1 MRIFYFFIF
10 LCLIA
15 SVGFVF
21 HNSHPPK
28 LLEEQ
33 PPQKYALDNGLTI
46 IIKSSSKV
54 PLVAAEV
61 VIKTG
66 SATEGKFAGS
76 GISHFVE
83 HMIFKG
89 TPTYGVGEIERRI
102 KSYGGQ
108 INASTSHDRTEF
120 HFIVKGEHLN
130 EALQLLSDHI
140 FNPAFDE
147 AEFEKEKQVILNE
160 IRMDRDEPSRRASLL
175 LWENAYL
182 YHTYRYPVIGYE
194 DLFRRIERDDLI
206 GYHKAN
212 YIPNNIV
219 LSIVGDI
226 EADLVLQ
233 AVEGT
238 FGKADRQLPVQ
249 AFIPQEPLQMST
261 REAEEKVTD
270 LRLSHLF
277 LAFHSTPLADKD
289 LYSLDLLAAA
299 LGQGESSRLYRK
311 LVRDKKL
318 AYSVAAFNY
327 TPKDPGLFMIGL
339 TLEEDKIER
348 ASEEVLKELE
358 KMKARSVSTSELK
371 KVKKST
377 LSGYIYGRE
386 SIEAQAGDYA
396 MNYALTGDYDFSKR
410 YIEGI
415 GSVKKPD
422 VSRAAVKYFN
432 LDNLTIVKLTPK
444 EKEAAEALKQI
455 SKKGKEFDIKR
466 LSLSNGA
473 TVLMYEDDSAPIVSM
488 HVLFKGG
495 VRAEDEKIN
504 GISYLTSNMLL
515 KGTKS
520 HPAEWISEQA
530 ESRGIILSGFSGNNS
545 FGISFK
551 CLKDELDFS
560 LGLVADILNNPAFP
574 EKEIKIS
581 KELQL
586 AEIKAQEDD
595 IFATT
600 SKTLLRTIFT
610 THPYRMNYVGTKE
623 SLENLKREE
632 LLKFYRRF
640 AAPDNM
646 VVVLFGDIDNEKIEP
661 KLMKIFGSMRSS
673 NLGEFKALS
682 EPEQKGPR
690 QSTKEM
696 RKEQAVLMIG
706 YPGADVKNPDKY
718 ALEIINSILGRNGG
732 RIYMNIREKIGL
744 SYTLGSFSVLGV
756 DPGYIAFYVATSDEK
771 MDFVKEALL
780 KEIELFK
787 REGPTEEELNIAK
800 ADLLG
805 SYFRELEINSEI
817 GFKAGLDELYGL
829 GYKDIFRY
837 PDIIASITAS
847 DVMEIANKY
856 FADSKLNVAIVSAG
870 LTNRQIL
877 KSGAKLR

>member
-21 HNSHPPK
+21 HNSGPPT
-28 LLEEQ
+28 LEEEQ
-33 PPQKYALDNGLTI
+33 TPQKHTLDNGLTV
-46 IIKSSSKV
+46 IIKSSNKV
-54 PLVAAEV
+54 PLVAVQLV
-61 VIKTG
+61 VKAG

-89 TPTYGVGEIERRI
+89 TPTYGVGEIEKRI
-102 KSYGGQ
+102 TSYGGD
-108 INASTSHDRTEF
+108 INASTSHDTTQF
-120 HFIVKGEHLN
+120 HLIVKSEHIN
-130 EALQLLSDHI
+130 EALELLSDYI
-140 FNPAFDE
+140 FDPAFDE
-147 AEFEKEKQVILNE
+147 VEFEKEKQVILNE
-160 IRMDRDEPSRRASLL
+160 IRMNRDEPSRRASVL

-182 YHTYRYPVIGYE
+182 SHIYKYPVIGYE
-194 DLFRRIERDDLI
+194 DLFKRIKRQDLI
-206 GYHKAN
+206 EYHEAN

-226 EADLVLQ
+226 ESVSAMRS
-233 AVEGT
+233 VEEI
-238 FGKADRQLPVQ
+238 FGKKHREIAVR
-249 AFIPQEPLQMST
+249 AFTPQEPLQMSM
-261 REAEEKVTD
+261 REAREQVTD
-270 LRLSHLF
+270 LKLSHLF

-327 TPKDPGLFMIGL
+327 TPKDPGLFVIGL

-358 KMKARSVSTSELK
+358 RIKARCVSTAELK
-371 KVKKST
+371 KVKNST

-422 VSRAAVKYFN
+422 VLRAAVKYFN
-432 LDNLTIVKLTPK
+432 LNNLTIVTLTPK
-444 EKEAAEALKQI
+444 KEKAVSAEPI
-455 SKKGKEFDIKR
+455 SKRGKEFDIKR
-466 LSLSNGA
+466 LTLPNGA
-473 TVLMYEDDSAPIVSM
+473 TVLLYEDNSAPIVSM

-495 VRAEDEKIN
+495 VRVEDEKIN

-520 HPAEWISEQA
+520 HPAEWISEEA

-586 AEIKAQEDD
+586 AQLKAQEDD

-600 SKTLLRTIFT
+600 SKTLLKTIFT

-623 SLENLKREE
+623 SLENLERED
-632 LLKFYRRF
+632 LFKFYRRF
-640 AAPDNM
+640 VAPDNM

-661 KLMKIFGSMRSS
+661 KLMKIFGSMRSN
-673 NLGEFKALS
+673 NLGEFKILN

-696 RKEQAVLMIG
+696 QKEQAVLMIG
-706 YPGADVKNPDKY
+706 YPGVDVKNPDKY

-732 RIYMNIREKIGL
+732 RIYMDIREKIGL
-744 SYTLGSFSVLGV
+744 SYTLGSFSVLGL

-771 MDFVKEALL
+771 MDLVKEALL

-817 GFKAGLDELYGL
+817 GFEVGLDELYGL

-837 PDIIASITAS
+837 PDIIASITAG

-856 FADSKLNVAIVSAG
+856 FADSKSNVAIVSAN

-877 KSGAKLR
+877 NSGAK